1 MATLASNVTWGSAP
15 TNTFNFSYEKKR
27 ESAVQ
32 YYKITVSCNP
42 CTGASYFGYPIYLEI
57 KLAGT
62 TAATNTLKP
71 AYPSQWSSALSYT
84 TDWLPV
90 QNKTDGTTALAIRI
104 YSGMGSVR
112 NTTYSYALAIDPAAS
127 KIGATDAN
135 IESASTISIAKYDAN
150 FTTTVSYKA
159 DGQSS
164 YTPIWTNQK
173 HTSYAWTV
181 PSSLY
186 ALIPKAKEIKITL
199 QCQTYSGGTIIGTE
213 TATFTAYAA
222 ESRCKPTV
230 SVSCEDVNAES
241 IALTGNK
248 KHIINGI
255 SNLKVV
261 TTATANNGASISTVK
276 AYCGSKELSGTNVTF
291 SGASGNEV
299 YVIVTDSRGFSTRV
313 DDKTLTLLNYIAP
326 TITPTITRD
335 TPTGDTVTVYV
346 KGLSFNGSF
355 GAVTNTL
362 RVRVTYKVDGASSY
376 GGYSEMTITK
386 GTNEYTATANL
397 SGIDYT
403 KAYRFQIRLD
413 DEVYNLDKGYRD
425 SKYVTNIYLNKGI
438 PIFDWGENDFA
449 FNVPVNI
456 KAGINIYPEDGSA
469 VIGENVN
476 TGMALT
482 YIVQQGIT
490 DRWTYRLWSDGI
502 AELWGLITAIH
513 HNGSI
518 LGGEQRFPFALT
530 GNIYGIATLNSAGG
544 NSGAAL
550 PWNVKLVYN
559 TELCGAW
566 VHNSGSVGFATDS
579 TADVS
584 VYIVGRWK

>member
-1 MATLASNVTWGSAP
+1 MATLASNVTWGSGP

-27 ESAVQ
+27 EGATQ

-57 KLAGT
+57 KLAGS
-62 TAATNTLKP
+62 TAATHTLK
-71 AYPSQWSSALSYT
+71 AASPSQWSSALTYT
-84 TDWLPV
+84 TDWLAV

-104 YSGMGSVR
+104 YSGLGSSR
-112 NTTYSYALAIDPAAS
+112 NTTYSYSLAVDPAAS

-135 IESASTISIAKYDAN
+135 IESSSVISITRYSSN

-164 YTPIWTNQK
+164 YTTIWEKQNYIT
-173 HTSYAWTV
+173 YAWTV

-186 ALIPKAKEIKITL
+186 SLIPKAKEIKISL
-199 QCQTYSGGTIIGTE
+199 ECKTYSGGSLIGTE
-213 TATFTAYAA
+213 YATLTAKAS
-222 ESRCKPTV
+222 ESLCKPTV
-230 SVSCEDVNAES
+230 SVSSEDINTGS

-248 KHIINGI
+248 KTIVNGI
-255 SNLKVV
+255 SKLRVN
-261 TTATANNGASISTVK
+261 TTATANKSATISNITV
-276 AYCGSKELSGTNVTF
+276 YCGGESLSGSSVTF
-291 SGASGNEV
+291 YGAASNSV

-313 DDKTLTLLNYIAP
+313 DDKTLTFVNYIIP

-346 KGLSFNGSF
+346 KGLCFNGSF
-355 GAVTNTL
+355 GSVTNTL
-362 RVRVTYKVDGASSY
+362 KVSVSYKVDGASSY
-376 GGYSEMTITK
+376 GSEKEMTVTK
-386 GTNEYTATANL
+386 GSNEYTATIKL
-397 SGIDYT
+397 SGLAYT
-403 KAYRFQIRLD
+403 NAYRFQILLKD
-413 DEVYNLDKGYRD
+413 SVYSSGKA
-425 SKYVTNIYLNKGI
+425 VTDIYLSKGI
-438 PIFDWGENDFA
+438 PVFDWGENDFA

-469 VIGENVN
+469 VIGEDGNS
-476 TGMALT
+476 GMALT

-518 LGGEQRFPFALT
+518 LGGEKRFPFALT